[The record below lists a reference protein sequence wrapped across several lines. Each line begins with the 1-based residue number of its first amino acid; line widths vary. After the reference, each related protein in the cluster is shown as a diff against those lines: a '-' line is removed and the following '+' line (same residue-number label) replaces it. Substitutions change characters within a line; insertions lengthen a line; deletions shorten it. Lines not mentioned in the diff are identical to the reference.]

1 MNHIKCISV
10 EDAESLLEVHTN
22 VLLLDCR
29 DARAFCQEHHP
40 RAIHLN
46 DFNLRTFLKHT
57 PKDIQLIIYCYHGNS
72 SQDFAKLFADFG
84 FQHCHSVD
92 GGFEAWRHFLFN
104 EQPVRYRVSHAL
116 TAHVA

>member
-1 MNHIKCISV
+1 MNPINCISV
-10 EDAESLLEVHTN
+10 LDAELLMDSQQN

-29 DARAFCQEHHP
+29 DARAYCADHHP

-46 DFNLRTFLKHT
+46 DLNLRTFLKHT
-57 PKDIQLIIYCYHGNS
+57 PRDVQVIIYCYHGHS

-92 GGFEAWRHFLFN
+92 GGFEAWRTMLIN
-104 EQPVRYRVSHAL
+104 EQPVRYRVNAIQ
-116 TAHVA
+116 AAQFA